1 MDASATEP
9 ARPAANEA
17 RSRVSDILET
27 ISQAS
32 IQSINELKN
41 SIKLSVLRL
50 AVDLLQR
57 AASICVIGSDE
68 AFPVAVLLA
77 QGLRERGCD
86 CSVHDLS
93 ASGAE
98 ASAKRELTRYG
109 RSDLLIVV
117 RMSGSRLPVG
127 ALAGARRRGVRIL
140 AITDSAVDSRVRDAD
155 VVLSAPPTRIYG
167 MLNLSGCM
175 TVTQLLLIALDRSA
189 K

>member
-9 ARPAANEA
+9 ARPAANDA

-32 IQSINELKN
+32 VQSVNELKN
-41 SIKLSVLRL
+41 SIELSVLRL

-57 AASICVIGSDE
+57 AASVCVIGSDE
-68 AFPVAVLLA
+68 ASPVAVLLA

-86 CSVHDLS
+86 CGVCDLP
-93 ASGAE
+93 ASDAE
-98 ASAKRELTRYG
+98 ASAKRELARYG

-117 RMSGSRLPVG
+117 RMSGSRLPIG
-127 ALAGARRRGVRIL
+127 ALARARRRGVRIL
-140 AITDSAVDSRVRDAD
+140 AITDSAANSRIGDAD
-155 VVLSAPPTRIYG
+155 VVLSAPPTRMYG

-175 TVTQLLLIALDRSA
+175 TVAQLLLIALDKSA